1 MPEGRTMPELVHIP
15 NGQVLLVNGAGTGFA
30 AIAQVPDPAG
40 NANCDHAVL
49 VPAVYTPDAPLG
61 QRFSN
66 RGMPDSGIAR
76 VYHSSV
82 TLTPQGNFL
91 IAGSNPN
98 NDFNT
103 TVDKFPSELRVQTLD
118 PPFMF
123 VERPKI
129 LSMPE
134 KMAFDTRVTVPIS
147 LPASLRA
154 TASNVQGEC
163 TPIPMDP
170 ATY

>member
-15 NGQVLLVNGAGTGFA
+15 NGQVLLINGAGTGFA
-30 AIAQVPDPAG
+30 AIASVSDPIG

-66 RGMPDSGIAR
+66 KGMPNSGIAR
-76 VYHSSV
+76 VYHSSI

-91 IAGSNPN
+91 VAGSNPN
-98 NDFNT
+98 NGTLTSPN
-103 TVDKFPSELRVQTLD
+103 VKFPSEFRVQTLD
-118 PPFMF
+118 PPYMF

-134 KMAFDTRVTVPIS
+134 KMAFNTSVTVPIS
-147 LPASLRA
+147 IPSSLTA
-154 TASNVQGEC
+154 TESNVQGTC
-163 TPIPMDP
+163 HLCLSS
-170 ATY
+170 AYR